1 MRHTDLSFDMVLETL
16 YTLVNTATSRKTK
29 TPIFLTAFR
38 GDITSLN
45 VLSAQ
50 GSAQVRAATALV
62 QRWNQ
67 ALVRSISA
75 DIIAVISSILN
86 LPSFLWVSHYRRSA

>member
-16 YTLVNTATSRKTK
+16 YPLVNTATSHKTK
-29 TPIFLTAFR
+29 TPIFLTASR
-38 GDITSLN
+38 GDIISLN

-67 ALVRSISA
+67 ALVRSI
-75 DIIAVISSILN
+75 
-86 LPSFLWVSHYRRSA
+86 FG